1 MRREALRRAAAWA
14 LLAVSPLAAWLASR
28 LVVDNRLERWVG
40 HDGADAQRY
49 AEFRRTFGSDEF
61 VLVAIS
67 GPLFEPAALD
77 LAVRCLASLEAIPGV
92 TRVQG
97 LPAVYRDRFGG
108 EDPEELRRE
117 MTSTP
122 FYRDLLLSRDAQVAG
137 LLVEVSPA
145 GTPDA
150 RRALVAAVERAVAPL
165 REAGFRVGLVGST
178 VLIAALDE
186 LSEQEAQRSFPLA
199 VLGSLLVLAVL
210 LRSARAMAVAAASSG
225 LAVVLTLGLVA
236 GLGGSL
242 SMLTAVLPAL
252 LWVLGLSYS
261 VHVLHRAMLHRQTLP
276 VAGAVARGLS
286 ETARGVTFSAL
297 TTGLGFAS
305 LGVAS
310 LLPVRELGLY
320 GAAGIGMALLVS
332 VTVTPM
338 LARLVGLPPRHAT
351 AVRRHRR
358 GVRGAIARPRAV
370 LAVAGGLAALAVAS
384 IPAIRLE
391 SNPLSFLPASH
402 AVARDYAWV
411 GRELTGFYTAEVVV
425 RTPAGWTE
433 PSAWPVLD
441 GLASGL
447 AGSPIVAR
455 VMSPLDLLRKLNQ
468 WDQGLDPAA
477 YRLPGSRA
485 DADRLVR
492 ELDPVGRAVL
502 GTLAS
507 ADGREVRLS
516 VVVREM
522 DEGRFLALVA
532 DAARR
537 LEALPA
543 PYSGFVTGQV
553 LRLVNAQ
560 QDLVAT
566 QLESLGLA
574 MLVVFLAVWAGL
586 RSWRLTLVAVPPNLV
601 PVAATFGAMAWLGI
615 PMDAATVMVA
625 SVALGIA
632 VDNTIHI
639 LLAYRRQRE
648 AGAAAPEAAAAAL
661 GLVAP
666 AISDATLAACTGFGA
681 LGVSAFLPIR
691 YFGLLAAVM
700 MVVALGCHLLV
711 TPALLALQARRGG
724 SPIDPGGTT

>member
-14 LLAVSPLAAWLASR
+14 LLAVSPLAAWLASHV
-28 LVVDNRLERWVG
+28 VVDNRLERWVG
-40 HDGADAQRY
+40 RDGTDAQRY
-49 AEFRRTFGSDEF
+49 EEFRKTFGSDEF

-77 LAVRCLASLEAIPGV
+77 LTVRSLASLEAIPGV

-122 FYRDLLLSRDAQVAG
+122 FYRDLLLSRDEKVAG

-145 GTPDA
+145 ETPSA
-150 RRALVAAVERAVAPL
+150 RRALVAAVGRAVAPL

-186 LSEQEAQRSFPLA
+186 LSEQEARRSFPLA
-199 VLGSLLVLAVL
+199 VVGSLVVLAVL

-261 VHVLHRAMLHRQTLP
+261 VHVLHRAMLHRRTLP
-276 VAGAVARGLS
+276 VAEAVGRGLG

-297 TTGLGFAS
+297 TTVLGFAS

-310 LLPVRELGLY
+310 LLPVRELGLF

-338 LARLVGLPPRHAT
+338 LARLVRLPPRHEA
-351 AVRRHRR
+351 AARRHSR
-358 GVRGAIARPRAV
+358 GVLGSIARPRAV
-370 LAVAGGLAALAVAS
+370 LAAAGALAALAVAS

-391 SNPLSFLPASH
+391 SNPLSFLPSTH

-447 AGSPIVAR
+447 GGSPIVAR
-455 VMSPLDLLRKLNQ
+455 VMSPLELLRKLNQ
-468 WDQGLDPAA
+468 WDHGLDPAS
-477 YRLPGSRA
+477 YRLPAGRA

-492 ELDPVGRAVL
+492 ELDPVGHAVL
-502 GTLAS
+502 RTLAS

-522 DEGRFLALVA
+522 DEGRFLSLVA
-532 DAARR
+532 DATRR

-543 PYSGFVTGQV
+543 PFSGVVTGQV

-560 QDLVAT
+560 QALVAT

-574 MLVVFLAVWAGL
+574 LLVVFLAVWAGL

-625 SVALGIA
+625 SVSLGIA

-639 LLAYRRQRE
+639 LLAYRRQRA
-648 AGAAAPEAAAAAL
+648 AGLAAAEAAAAAL
-661 GLVAP
+661 ERVAP

-724 SPIDPGGTT
+724 VPTAPGGTA